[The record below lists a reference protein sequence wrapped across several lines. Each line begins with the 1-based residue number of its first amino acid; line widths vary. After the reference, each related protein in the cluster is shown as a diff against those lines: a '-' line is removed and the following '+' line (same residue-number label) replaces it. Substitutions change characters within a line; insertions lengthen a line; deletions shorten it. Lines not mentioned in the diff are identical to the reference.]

1 MTEKK
6 YIVSAEKYKKYIKS
20 KKWQKKKLQALVHH
34 GCECAACGTKE
45 KIHIHHISYL
55 NLFGKGPGK
64 ESMED
69 LIPLCDYHHN
79 LVHVLIDQ
87 YKNRYYKKIVGYN
100 FEKASKD
107 AIRDLV
113 PEKYMIAK
121 AKRDKAR
128 RKPKRRKNKNSAE
141 VLS

>member
-1 MTEKK
+1 M
-6 YIVSAEKYKKYIKS
+6 VSAEKHRKYIKS

-34 GCECAACGTKE
+34 GRECAVCGAKE

-55 NLFGKGPGK
+55 NLNRKGPGK

-79 LVHVLIDQ
+79 LVHALIDQ
-87 YKNRYYKKIVGYN
+87 YKNKYYKNIVGYN

-113 PEKYMIAK
+113 PEKYMITK

-128 RKPKRRKNKNSAE
+128 RKPKRRKK
-141 VLS
+141 